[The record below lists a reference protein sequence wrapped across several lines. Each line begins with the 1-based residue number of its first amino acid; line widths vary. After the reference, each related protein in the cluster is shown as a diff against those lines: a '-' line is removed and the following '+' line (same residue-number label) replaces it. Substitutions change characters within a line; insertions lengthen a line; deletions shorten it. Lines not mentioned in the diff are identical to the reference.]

1 MEVFDAIRNRRSIRS
16 FKKAEVSD
24 ETIVRLIEAASCAP
38 SAGNIQP
45 WEFIVVRDLQERREL
60 AAAALNQSFIE
71 EAPVAVVVCADQ
83 ARSEEGYGSRG
94 KDLYCIQD
102 TAAAIQNLLLAAY
115 AMELGACWVGAFEE
129 EMVRKTMKTPK
140 HVKPVAIVPLGYTS
154 QTPKTRRRRSVP
166 EIIHKDT
173 F

>member
-1 MEVFDAIRNRRSIRS
+1 MEVFEAIRNRRSVRS

-24 ETIVRLIEAASCAP
+24 EDLARLIEAASCAP

-45 WEFIVVRDLQERREL
+45 WEFIVVRDPQLRHEL
-60 AAAALNQSFIE
+60 SVAALEQSFIE

-83 ARSEEGYGSRG
+83 ARSEKGYGSRG

-102 TAAAIQNLLLAAY
+102 TAAAIENLLLGAY
-115 AMELGACWVGAFEE
+115 AMGFGACWVGAFEE
-129 EMVRKTMKTPK
+129 ELVRKAVKTPK
-140 HVKPVAIVPLGYTS
+140 HVKPVAIVPIGYAS
-154 QTPKTRRRRSVP
+154 QTPRTRRRRSVS
-166 EIIHKDT
+166 EIIHKEV

>member
-1 MEVFDAIRNRRSIRS
+1 MEVFEAIRNRRSIRS

-24 ETIVRLIEAASCAP
+24 KDVFRLIEAASCAP

-45 WEFIVVRDLQERREL
+45 WEFIVVRDPQLRHQL
-60 AAAALNQSFIE
+60 SDAALKQSSIE
-71 EAPVAVVVCADQ
+71 EAPVAIVVCADQ

-102 TAAAIQNLLLAAY
+102 TAAAIENLLLAAY
-115 AMELGACWVGAFEE
+115 AMGFGACWVGAFEE
-129 EMVRKTMKTPK
+129 EIVRKAMKTPK
-140 HVKPVAIVPLGYTS
+140 HVKPVAIVPIGYAA
-154 QTPKTRRRRSVP
+154 QNPKTRRRRSVP
-166 EIIHKDT
+166 EITHKEI

>member
-1 MEVFDAIRNRRSIRS
+1 MEVFEAIRNRRSIRS

-24 ETIVRLIEAASCAP
+24 DNIIGLIEAASCAP

-45 WEFIVVRDLQERREL
+45 WEFIVVRDPQQRREL
-60 AAAALNQSFIE
+60 SVAALNQSFIE

-83 ARSEEGYGSRG
+83 ARSEKGYGSRG

-102 TAAAIQNLLLAAY
+102 TAAAIENLLLAAY
-115 AMELGACWVGAFEE
+115 AMGFGACWVGAFEE

-140 HVKPVAIVPLGYTS
+140 HVKPVAIIPIGYAS
-154 QTPKTRRRRSVP
+154 QAPKTRRRRSVP
-166 EIIHKDT
+166 EIIHKET